1 MELRMSSDRIAYL
14 YLALPVIIFMFT
26 WIRPLIGISAALLV
40 GFALFLAVRK
50 AAASPISFSRRTI
63 FITIVVAFVW
73 CFFAG
78 QGGFWY
84 QSGDHA
90 WRNAVYRD
98 LVYHPWPVVFEQ
110 QNVLL
115 NYYVGYWLVPALF
128 GKALF
133 FMTQNAGAA
142 WLTAKIALL
151 LWSTLSITLCF
162 LLLANVL
169 RCNSPKRYFAAIIV
183 FIFFSGLDILGVY
196 ILNKRAGLHLE
207 WWCPGCQYSSFTTCL
222 FWVFNQAVPA
232 WIAILLLLYD
242 RRIEN
247 FAFCGLAILVSSPIP
262 LIGLFPIYLAIG
274 LEELIKSKEKLAI
287 VKKVFSLQNIIA
299 CLIIFP
305 ICFIYF
311 SENAAVSKRG
321 VIIPKPVVVVQTAPA
336 HASTTVLLNAPN
348 KPAPKLDSQAAKMI
362 KRGVKLALFFVF
374 EAGIYLLMLL
384 RKKRKTILYWCIV
397 IELMIIPFI
406 HIGMANDFCMRASIP
421 PLVVLMTMVFD
432 DFYDS
437 YEKKSFKFTVYCII
451 LAFAILTPG
460 KEFYRGVFE
469 IYKHKKFED
478 NRIISIEK
486 TISKNRSWNN
496 FISYDY
502 SESLFYKYLA
512 KK

>member
-1 MELRMSSDRIAYL
+1 MSSDRIAYL

-78 QGGFWY
+78 QGVFCD

-232 WIAILLLLYD
+232 WIAILRLLYD
-242 RRIEN
+242 RRIES
-247 FAFCGLAILVSSPIP
+247 FAV
-262 LIGLFPIYLAIG
+262 
-274 LEELIKSKEKLAI
+274 
-287 VKKVFSLQNIIA
+287 
-299 CLIIFP
+299 
-305 ICFIYF
+305 
-311 SENAAVSKRG
+311 
-321 VIIPKPVVVVQTAPA
+321 
-336 HASTTVLLNAPN
+336 
-348 KPAPKLDSQAAKMI
+348 
-362 KRGVKLALFFVF
+362 
-374 EAGIYLLMLL
+374 
-384 RKKRKTILYWCIV
+384 
-397 IELMIIPFI
+397 
-406 HIGMANDFCMRASIP
+406 
-421 PLVVLMTMVFD
+421 
-432 DFYDS
+432 
-437 YEKKSFKFTVYCII
+437 
-451 LAFAILTPG
+451 
-460 KEFYRGVFE
+460 
-469 IYKHKKFED
+469 
-478 NRIISIEK
+478 
-486 TISKNRSWNN
+486 
-496 FISYDY
+496 
-502 SESLFYKYLA
+502 
-512 KK
+512 